1 MISSGFFFLKG
12 AARDTELRN
21 PFQHGTT
28 LPQADDCLAVLRM
41 SRRLRKQGK
50 HMKNAESVAVV
61 QEMIR
66 GPWLVD
72 NEILKAGPEKEAK
85 LNRVLGCGRSR
96 QKPER
101 AREQRVSSNPEPL
114 GVFLFSTVNQTSPWR
129 DCEQGSRE
137 VRKEKGAKQSRSTV
151 HGMR

>member
-1 MISSGFFFLKG
+1 
-12 AARDTELRN
+12 
-21 PFQHGTT
+21 
-28 LPQADDCLAVLRM
+28 
-41 SRRLRKQGK
+41 
-50 HMKNAESVAVV
+50 MKNAESVAVV

-114 GVFLFSTVNQTSPWR
+114 GAVDQAKHCLVVSASA
-129 DCEQGSRE
+129 EG
-137 VRKEKGAKQSRSTV
+137 KGCVT
-151 HGMR
+151 